1 MTKHPSPSPDD
12 LRALAERAAR
22 SAAPALLAA
31 FRSDM
36 SVSFKRDVH
45 DVVTIHDRT
54 AEATIAGILQDGA
67 PGSVILGEETGSSG
81 DAPLRW
87 IIDPIDGTANFARGL
102 AYWCISIAA
111 ELDGEVVAGVVFD
124 PVADN
129 MFSAGAELAH
139 LNGAP
144 MRSASGPAELS
155 TLLTSFPGQ
164 HDVDLLGEGAFDLLA
179 EITRTYQ
186 HHHSTGSGALNLAH
200 VAAGW
205 ADATMGFDT
214 HPWDVAAGAHILER
228 AGGTYTGFRSGVEV
242 ARARES
248 LDYVAEGAGGEH
260 GVLIRHLRSLSGQWM
275 PAGR

>member
-1 MTKHPSPSPDD
+1 MTNSPIPRPDD
-12 LRALAERAAR
+12 LRALAETAAR
-22 SAAPALLAA
+22 AAAPALLAA

-45 DVVTIHDRT
+45 DVVTVHDRA
-54 AEATIAGILQDGA
+54 AEAAITAVLRNGA
-67 PGSVILGEETGSSG
+67 PGSAILGEETGSSG
-81 DAPLRW
+81 EAPLRW

-129 MFSAGAELAH
+129 LFSAGDGGAEL
-139 LNGAP
+139 NGRP
-144 MRSASGPAELS
+144 MASASAPVPLS
-155 TLLTSFPGQ
+155 TLLTSFPTQ
-164 HDVDLLGEGAFDLLA
+164 HDVDLLGEDAFTLLA

-205 ADATMGFDT
+205 SDATMGFDT
-214 HPWDVAAGAHILER
+214 KPWDVAAGAHILAQ
-228 AGGTYTGFRSGVEV
+228 AGGRYTGFDAG
-242 ARARES
+242 REIGRPQAS
-248 LDYVAEGAGGEH
+248 RDYVAQGAGGEH
-260 GVLIRHLRSLSGQWM
+260 IPLVQRVRELSSRHM
-275 PAGR
+275 PITE